1 MKYSYIETRS
11 HRVNKSFIILLLP
24 ALLTINRLAKSLFRT
39 TNTLAYFAAASV
51 MKFYNIVT
59 LWLGGGC
66 AKATEAKARPKMRT
80 DDFGN
85 IFEDQPTWEQSYET
99 FYGRQSG
106 IS

>member
-1 MKYSYIETRS
+1 MFICFEKYSSVINLDLFWKHLFS
-11 HRVNKSFIILLLP
+11 H
-24 ALLTINRLAKSLFRT
+24 
-39 TNTLAYFAAASV
+39 
-51 MKFYNIVT
+51 NIVT

-66 AKATEAKARPKMRT
+66 AKVTEAKARPKMRM

>member
-1 MKYSYIETRS
+1 MKHSYIETRS
-11 HRVNKSFIILLLP
+11 RRVNKSFIILLLL
-24 ALLTINRLAKSLFRT
+24 ALLTINRLAKSL
-39 TNTLAYFAAASV
+39 
-51 MKFYNIVT
+51 
-59 LWLGGGC
+59 